1 MKIQGNIDAIFGRE
15 NLYSIKN
22 TSISANKISTA
33 DIDGL
38 PEDIYE
44 KSDEIEAE
52 YPTYNALGTI
62 NQTGSA
68 RALSSNQSIQTSLKT
83 LGFYYGPYDGSL
95 TSAASKKA
103 IRNFQTV
110 YGLDCT
116 GTMNQTTLSKLEL
129 VDGFRNRAA
138 GILTEN
144 AQNELVKGLDYYE
157 KENFASI
164 WAFLRL
170 GMKIDATHASAVMAN
185 IKAESGFSSDN
196 LRDTETNKNHHDTD
210 YVYKTDDG
218 KAYGLL
224 QWAFAAR
231 KQGLLNQAKSM
242 GLQPKDLNAQLAY
255 FRSETNNPSIC
266 KSQWAEF
273 KNKKT
278 LTDATE
284 YFLEHIEMPGE
295 EDAHK
300 EDRIRFANEIYQ
312 LMYKL

>member
-1 MKIQGNIDAIFGRE
+1 MKIQENTDAIFGRE

-44 KSDEIEAE
+44 KSDEIEAG

-196 LRDTETNKNHHDTD
+196 LENEGGVITHHDPD
-210 YVYKTDDG
+210 YVYDIYDEKGYGIMQWTFWSRKAGLKKQADD
-218 KAYGLL
+218 
-224 QWAFAAR
+224 
-231 KQGLLNQAKSM
+231 M
-242 GLQPKDLNAQLAY
+242 GLKYSDLNAQLAY
-255 FRSETNNPSIC
+255 FRTETNTVI
-266 KSQWAEF
+266 KSEWTEF
-273 KNKKT
+273 KNRKT
-278 LTDATE
+278 LNDATDYYLDE
-284 YFLEHIEMPGE
+284 IENPE
-295 EDAHK
+295 VNNFEK
-300 EDRIRFANEIYQ
+300 RREFANEIYQ